1 MSDSSTHATSG
12 AAPGNPLLDLSLDQI
27 PEQWREHA
35 RELRRENARFR
46 DLLKQHDETA
56 QQKRIDD
63 AVKAALSAHEQKSAT
78 LVQAERDAARQR
90 VVQAE
95 VRAAA
100 GAAGIRDLDA
110 LKLLDLS
117 AISVDAETGEVNGVK
132 AMLDAFRKDKPYLFQ
147 DTPCDTTQ
155 TRRAPMPADS
165 GKFDARKAT
174 REELEADAK
183 ARGLRIK
190 HH

>member
-1 MSDSSTHATSG
+1 MSDSSTHAAS
-12 AAPGNPLLDLSLDQI
+12 GNPLLDLSLDQV

-46 DLLKQHDETA
+46 DLLKQYDETA
-56 QQKRIDD
+56 QQKKIDD
-63 AVKAALSAHEQKSAT
+63 AVKTALSAHEQKSAT

-132 AMLDAFRKDKPYLFQ
+132 AMLDAFKKDKPYLFQ
-147 DTPCDTTQ
+147 DAPRDTTQ